1 MVLEYS
7 MEFEWDPEKS
17 KANKEKH
24 GIDFE
29 VAQEIWKSELRIEA
43 QALTTEEEI
52 RKATIGKIDDALWV
66 AIWTPRNEKVRFIS
80 VHRAEGTKYEKRYKE
95 QT

>member
-1 MVLEYS
+1 MI
-7 MEFEWDPEKS
+7 EFDWDPEKS
-17 KANKEKH
+17 RANKKKH

-29 VAQEIWKSELRIEA
+29 EAQKIWKSKIRVEA
-43 QALTTEEEI
+43 EAITMNGEI
-52 RKATIGKIDDALWV
+52 RKATVAKIDDSLWV
-66 AIWTPRNEKVRFIS
+66 AIWTPRVGKVRFIS

>member
-1 MVLEYS
+1 MLECIV
-7 MEFEWDPEKS
+7 EFDWDPEKS

-29 VAQEIWKSELRIEA
+29 EA
-43 QALTTEEEI
+43 QKIWESKIRVEAEALTMEGEI
-52 RKATIGKIDDALWV
+52 RKATIAKIGHRLWV
-66 AIWTPRNEKVRFIS
+66 AIWTPRDEKVRFIS

>member
-1 MVLEYS
+1 

-29 VAQEIWKSELRIEA
+29 EAQEIWKSELRIEA